1 MAWSGSFSGYGS
13 GGFGTYDQD
22 VMLRDTWPF
31 VCFLSHPSP
40 WHAVCCCT
48 DSPRITEHDEK
59 PTLELC
65 GQAVFLNLV
74 ASRGA
79 LFQGAVMGK
88 QLTAGDICKRKVTV
102 GYKQTSLVAAAQLMR
117 EDHVGSLVVVD
128 DENGSRQV
136 RGLITDRDIV
146 MSVVATGLDP
156 EPLRL
161 EDIMTERVVT
171 ANEADSL
178 LDLMRNMREHGVR
191 RVPVVG
197 VQDELMGIVTMDDV
211 LKILA
216 QEMNTLVGSI
226 DTGIK
231 QERVRRR

>member
-1 MAWSGSFSGYGS
+1 
-13 GGFGTYDQD
+13 
-22 VMLRDTWPF
+22 
-31 VCFLSHPSP
+31 
-40 WHAVCCCT
+40 
-48 DSPRITEHDEK
+48 
-59 PTLELC
+59 
-65 GQAVFLNLV
+65 
-74 ASRGA
+74 
-79 LFQGAVMGK
+79 MGK

-102 GYKQTSLVAAAQLMR
+102 GYKHTSLVAAAQLMR

-161 EDIMTERVVT
+161 EDIMTEDVIT
-171 ANEADSL
+171 ASETDSL
-178 LDLMRNMREHGVR
+178 LDLMRAMRVNGVR

-197 VQDELMGIVTMDDV
+197 FQDELMGIVSMDDV

-216 QEMNTLVGSI
+216 HEMNTLVGSI
-226 DTGIK
+226 DVGLK
-231 QERVRRR
+231 QERARRQ

>member
-1 MAWSGSFSGYGS
+1 
-13 GGFGTYDQD
+13 
-22 VMLRDTWPF
+22 MLLCAVPP
-31 VCFLSHPSP
+31 VCFLNHPGDDEP
-40 WHAVCCCT
+40 CVVAPT
-48 DSPRITEHDEK
+48 PRK
-59 PTLELC
+59 SKNMMKKLSLELR
-65 GQAVFLNLV
+65 GQAIVLTTLF
-74 ASRGA
+74 SRGVA
-79 LFQGAVMGK
+79 TFQGAMMGK

-136 RGLITDRDIV
+136 RGLVTDRDIV

-161 EDIMTERVVT
+161 EDIMSEPVVT

-178 LDLMRNMREHGVR
+178 LDLMRSMRENGVR

-197 VQDELMGIVTMDDV
+197 FQDELMGIVTMDDV

-226 DTGIK
+226 DVGIK
-231 QERVRRR
+231 QERARHQ